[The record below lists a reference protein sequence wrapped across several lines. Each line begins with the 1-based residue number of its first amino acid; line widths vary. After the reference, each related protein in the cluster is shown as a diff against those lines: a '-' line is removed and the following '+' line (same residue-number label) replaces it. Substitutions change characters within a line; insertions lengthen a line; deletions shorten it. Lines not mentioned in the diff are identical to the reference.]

1 MKQMQ
6 WKPWLGWGLIIALV
20 LNSQHAHAQYSADF
34 QTNVISGI
42 TSNWPGVYFVG
53 LTNFADA
60 LVIQNGGVL
69 SNGTGYLGYNSASS
83 NNIAFVTGPGS
94 VWSNRA
100 DLYIGQNG
108 SGNSLV
114 ISNGGQVVSGPG
126 GQGLDLVGE
135 TASSSNNSVAVTGP
149 GSAWVENQSRF
160 LFGNYGAQN
169 TLLINNGGLFAVGGA
184 CLVGFN
190 DASGSNSLLVTDTG
204 SIWSN
209 SGTLAFGYNG
219 RYNSLVISNGG
230 MVVDSLGYVYS
241 SSGITSNTV
250 LVTGSGS
257 VWNNSGTL
265 VVGQGKGSGNSL
277 VIQNGG
283 LVICS
288 NAVLLS
294 TSNLVLVTGSTWS
307 NRGDLYLGSAGTG
320 NSLVISN
327 SGQVVNG
334 TCYVGDNAAIGGS
347 NSVRVAGGFGLLK
360 TAWGNDILYV
370 GYLGS
375 GNSVVITGGSVS
387 ATNVVVG
394 AASATCDN
402 VLELDGGSLVVT
414 NATGTGVLEVRNGE
428 FIFTGGV
435 LQADTL
441 VLTNPCAQFVHTGGT
456 LIVGNV
462 VLDPNF
468 FRITSITRQGNDLLV
483 AWMMAPG
490 ITNTLQAV
498 NGEVDGSY
506 TTNGFTDVFV
516 VTNNAT
522 LGAVTNYLDVG
533 ATTNVPARYYRA
545 RLVP

>member
-53 LTNFADA
+53 FTNFADA

-468 FRITSITRQGNDLLV
+468 FRITSITRQSNDLLITWLMGPGATNALQV
-483 AWMMAPG
+483 ATGGA
-490 ITNTLQAV
+490 
-498 NGEVDGSY
+498 DDSY
-506 TTNGFTDVFV
+506 TTNGFTDIFV
-516 VTNNAT
+516 VTNNT
-522 LGAVTNYLDVG
+522 KLGTVTNYLDVG
-533 ATTNVPARYYRA
+533 AATNVPARYYRA
-545 RLVP
+545 RLAP

>member
-414 NATGTGVLEVRNGE
+414 NATGTGVLDVRNGE

>member
-53 LTNFADA
+53 FTNFADA